1 MAAVVSLRAVVDQ
14 IEIQPQEW
22 RGFLNIRTGELFSA
36 SSDDFSAAEEGEQE
50 EEEVGDDEEFLASDV
65 EDIEKVREIL
75 ASSDWVELPARES
88 REDYRTMERFC
99 LERCEGRVQDDLL
112 RAIDGRGAF
121 RYFQDTVR
129 RHGIEKAW
137 YAFRDQAVA
146 EEVAGWL
153 EANEIE
159 YGP

>member
-36 SSDDFSAAEEGEQE
+36 SSDDFSAAEEGEE
-50 EEEVGDDEEFLASDV
+50 EAVREGDDEEFLASDV
-65 EDIEKVREIL
+65 EDIEKLREIL
-75 ASSDWVELPARES
+75 ASSDWIELPARES
-88 REDYRTMERFC
+88 HEDYRTMERFC
-99 LERCEGRVQDDLL
+99 LKRCEGRVQDDLL

-121 RYFQDTVR
+121 RYFRDTVR

-137 YAFRDQAVA
+137 YAFRDEVVA

-159 YGP
+159 FGP